1 MRRGPSFVAF
11 SLAALLAGTAAV
23 PAGAQTPAAPR
34 TLQLSFD
41 SGTVTLVAN
50 GVTLSE
56 ILTEW
61 QRQGGSTFLNIDRV
75 PTSGPL
81 TYEFHNVPDAAVMQS
96 LLREAAGVIIAPR
109 RPGGPVGASSIEQVI
124 VLAASRPTIAANALA
139 VQTLSANPTPIVGR
153 PDDDIPP
160 AAPSAP
166 ANAPAPPPA
175 PAQPGSTPNVGTGT
189 SSTPGVVIA
198 PVKPGT
204 PVPPG
209 TIIK

>member
-1 MRRGPSFVAF
+1 MRRGPVFVAF
-11 SLAALLAGTAAV
+11 SLVALAALAAGV
-23 PAGAQTPAAPR
+23 PASAQTPPGAR

-41 SGTVTLVAN
+41 NGTVTLVAN
-50 GVTLSE
+50 GVTLPE
-56 ILTEW
+56 ILAEW
-61 QRQGGSTFLNIDRV
+61 QRKGGSTFLNIDRV

-81 TYEFHNVPDAAVMQS
+81 TYEFRNVPDATVMQS
-96 LLREAAGVIIAPR
+96 LLREAAGVIVAPR
-109 RPGGPVGASSIEQVI
+109 RPGGPAGDSTIEQVI
-124 VLAASRPTIAANALA
+124 VLAASRPTTAANALA

-160 AAPSAP
+160 AAPAAP
-166 ANAPAPPPA
+166 ANASAPPPA
-175 PAQPGSTPNVGTGT
+175 PSQPGSTPNVGTGT